1 MSATE
6 EIKKIEKAIIFGKD
20 NETKYV
26 DLYFSKGKC
35 VKHISKKATINN
47 GEISEEIYEN
57 DKDYN
62 LHKNRYDNEESEEFF
77 NIKIFKDVISKKYK
91 IDMKSVLKI
100 TTNLV
105 KMTRT
110 KEMIFNKSI
119 LMKNDDLFIRVI
131 FINTQCCPIIKIYSA
146 AEAFKSP
153 LSLSEDDNSNS
164 YIMFSSYGKNVDVSE
179 TLTQYE
185 NLTDVKVLT
194 AEDIYLNSLKENKRK
209 LIRKEK

>member
-26 DLYFSKGKC
+26 DLYYSKGKL
-35 VKHISKKATINN
+35 VKRFSKKARINS
-47 GEISEEIYEN
+47 EIAEEICEN
-57 DKDYN
+57 DEEYN
-62 LHKNRYDNEESEEFF
+62 LYKNKYGNEEAEEFF

-131 FINTQCCPIIKIYSA
+131 FTNTQCCPIIKIYSA

-194 AEDIYLNSLKENKRK
+194 AEDIYLNSLKENKRE